1 MKHSWF
7 GTLNLTKANML
18 VSLLRLISDLD
29 DFAKKP
35 VLDFREAQS
44 GLTVLGVEIVQ
55 FIHPLLDAGP

>member
-1 MKHSWF
+1 
-7 GTLNLTKANML
+7 ML

-55 FIHPLLDAGP
+55 FIHPLLDAGPWNWGWMTACNNLLK

>member
-1 MKHSWF
+1 
-7 GTLNLTKANML
+7 ML